1 MERKEEVRFHP
12 KDIKNFLLLR
22 SLKNQR
28 LHQIPIVMT
37 VDQVLNLKL
46 RNASHMMSK
55 EGLIIEVTN
64 KEEEKYSSWG
74 MDPMKTI
81 HKGEARYKRK
91 VSDLMMTS
99 LGLRRTFTISTQELT
114 VAT

>member
-22 SLKNQR
+22 SSKNLR
-28 LHQIPIVMT
+28 LHQIPTVMA

-55 EGLIIEVTN
+55 EGQIIEVTN
-64 KEEEKYSSWG
+64 KEEEKDSSG
-74 MDPMKTI
+74 RMDPMKTI
-81 HKGEARYKRK
+81 HQEEARCKGK
-91 VSDLMMTS
+91 V
-99 LGLRRTFTISTQELT
+99 
-114 VAT
+114 